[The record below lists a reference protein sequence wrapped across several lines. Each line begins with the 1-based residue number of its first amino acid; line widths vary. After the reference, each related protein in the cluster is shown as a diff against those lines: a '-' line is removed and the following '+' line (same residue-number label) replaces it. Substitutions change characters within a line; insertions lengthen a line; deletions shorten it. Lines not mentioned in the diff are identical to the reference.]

1 MDAAVSSQERVILA
15 AVGWACPL
23 RGGELARTEVSDLF
37 GTREDNFME
46 DNISTDQGWGDG
58 FRMIQVHYIYCALY
72 FYYYCISSASDHQAL
87 DPGGW
92 GGDP

>member
-46 DNISTDQGWGDG
+46 D
-58 FRMIQVHYIYCALY
+58 Y
-72 FYYYCISSASDHQAL
+72 FHRPGLGRWFQD
-87 DPGGW
+87 DPS
-92 GGDP
+92 PLHLLCTLFLFL

>member
-23 RGGELARTEVSDLF
+23 RGGKLARTEVPDLF

-46 DNISTDQGWGDG
+46 DNISTDQGWGMVSG
-58 FRMIQVHYIYCALY
+58 
-72 FYYYCISSASDHQAL
+72 
-87 DPGGW
+87 
-92 GGDP
+92 